1 MPLSSDSSTM
11 DGLNV
16 HGAIIDELHAHKTRG
31 VVDVLDTATGAR
43 RQPLLFEI
51 TTAGYD
57 RHSICFEHHDYAIKL
72 LEGVLQ
78 DDSWFAFIAA
88 ADEGDDWTDPQ
99 VWRKANPSFGL
110 SVKEDD
116 LARKAEKAI
125 ALPGAQNAFRRMH
138 LNEWTE
144 QAERWIDLAAWD
156 ACAGPVDLE
165 ALRGK
170 TCFGGLDLST
180 TTDVTALAW
189 VFPPEHD
196 DGLWHVLSRYF
207 VPEENLRKRAERDR
221 VPYDL
226 WTRQGFIE
234 ATPGNVVDYG
244 AIEQRILADSCPV
257 PGQGDRLRP
266 LERHPHRAAPAGRG
280 RHHGRVPPGLPL
292 HGGTDPRAREADRL
306 TQAGAWR
313 QPGHPLDGR
322 QRRRRPG
329 PRRQPQAGQGQEHR
343 ADRWHRRP
351 HHGHRPRHGR
361 PGGAPARVLHVLCL
375 TRWMAAR
382 SAGNLKLTND
392 GSTAPSRH

>member
-1 MPLSSDSSTM
+1 M

-16 HGAIIDELHAHKTRG
+16 HGAIIDELHAHRTRH
-31 VVDVLDTATGAR
+31 VVDVLETATGAR

-57 RHSICFEHHDYAIKL
+57 RHSICFEHHDYSTKV
-72 LEGVLQ
+72 LEGTVP

-88 ADEGDDWTDPQ
+88 ADAGDDWTDPE

-156 ACAGPVDLE
+156 ACSMAADPDR
-165 ALRGK
+165 LRGRR
-170 TCFGGLDLST
+170 CFGGLDLST

-189 VFPPEHD
+189 VFPPRD
-196 DGLWHVLSRYF
+196 DEGLWYVLSRYF
-207 VPEENLRKRAERDR
+207 VPEGNLRRRAERDR

-226 WTRQGFIE
+226 WTRQDLIE
-234 ATPGNVVDYG
+234 ATRATWSTMAPSSTGF
-244 AIEQRILADSCPV
+244 V
-257 PGQGDRLRP
+257 PMPRCSTSRRSPTTRGTP
-266 LERHPHRAAPAGRG
+266 LTSRCASGRG

-292 HGGTDPRAREADRL
+292 DVGTHARAGEADRL
-306 TQAGAWR
+306 PQARPRR
-313 QPGHPLDGR
+313 QPGDPLDGGE
-322 QRRRRPG
+322 RRRGPG
-329 PRRQPQAGQGQEHR
+329 SRRQPQARQGQV
-343 ADRWHRRP
+343 DRTRRRHRRD
-351 HHGHRPRHGR
+351 HHG
-361 PGGAPARVLHVLCL
+361 
-375 TRWMAAR
+375 AR
-382 SAGNLKLTND
+382 SRHA
-392 GSTAPSRH
+392 APGARALLLDLLPGPRGVIKAKRP

>member
-1 MPLSSDSSTM
+1 MRSSCWK
-11 DGLNV
+11 
-16 HGAIIDELHAHKTRG
+16 APCR
-31 VVDVLDTATGAR
+31 
-43 RQPLLFEI
+43 
-51 TTAGYD
+51 TTAGSPSSP
-57 RHSICFEHHDYAIKL
+57 RPTRATTGPI
-72 LEGVLQ
+72 
-78 DDSWFAFIAA
+78 
-88 ADEGDDWTDPQ
+88 PQ

-144 QAERWIDLAAWD
+144 QAERWIDIAAWD
-156 ACAGPVDLE
+156 ACDGPVDLE
-165 ALRGK
+165 QLRGR

-189 VFPPEHD
+189 VFPPEQD

-292 HGGTDPRAREADRL
+292 HGGTDPRAGEADRL
-306 TQAGAWR
+306 DASSR
-313 QPGHPLDGR
+313 
-322 QRRRRPG
+322 
-329 PRRQPQAGQGQEHR
+329 
-343 ADRWHRRP
+343 
-351 HHGHRPRHGR
+351 
-361 PGGAPARVLHVLCL
+361 
-375 TRWMAAR
+375 MAATR
-382 SAGNLKLTND
+382 
-392 GSTAPSRH
+392 